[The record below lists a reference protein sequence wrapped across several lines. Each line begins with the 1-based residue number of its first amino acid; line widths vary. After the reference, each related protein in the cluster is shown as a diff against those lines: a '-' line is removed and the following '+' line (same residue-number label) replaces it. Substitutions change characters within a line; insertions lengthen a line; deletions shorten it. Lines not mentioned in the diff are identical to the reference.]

1 MKKYKYKT
9 VKIPIKF
16 DKIFDD
22 TDLISNIEKSPK
34 TIASFL
40 DSKDLNNQIN
50 FFAKDGWKLIHCE
63 KNFDTESKIIG
74 SKKVIVDKY
83 DREYLEGYKGG
94 EKIPDGYTKK
104 RYKTNSLYYYLCIFE
119 KEIK

>member
-16 DKIFDD
+16 DKIYDD
-22 TDLISNIEKSPK
+22 TDLISNIKNITS

-50 FFAKDGWKLIHCE
+50 QFAKDGWKLIHCE
-63 KNFDTESKIIG
+63 KNYDIESKIIG
-74 SKKVIVDKY
+74 SKKVIVDEY
-83 DREYLEGYKGG
+83 DRETIEGYKGC
-94 EKIPDGYTKK
+94 EKIPDGYTMK

>member
-40 DSKDLNNQIN
+40 DCKDLNNQIN
-50 FFAKDGWKLIHCE
+50 QFAKD
-63 KNFDTESKIIG
+63 
-74 SKKVIVDKY
+74 
-83 DREYLEGYKGG
+83 
-94 EKIPDGYTKK
+94 
-104 RYKTNSLYYYLCIFE
+104 
-119 KEIK
+119 

>member
-40 DSKDLNNQIN
+40 DCKDLNNQIN
-50 FFAKDGWKLIHCE
+50 QFAKDGCKLIHCE
-63 KNFDTESKIIG
+63 KNFDIESKIIG
-74 SKKVIVDKY
+74 SKKVIV
-83 DREYLEGYKGG
+83 
-94 EKIPDGYTKK
+94 
-104 RYKTNSLYYYLCIFE
+104 S
-119 KEIK
+119 

>member
-50 FFAKDGWKLIHCE
+50 QFAKDGWKLIHCE
-63 KNFDTESKIIG
+63 KNFDIESKIIG
-74 SKKVIVDKY
+74 SKKVIVSEFQ
-83 DREYLEGYKGG
+83 RELIEGYKGC

-104 RYKTNSLYYYLCIFE
+104 LYSSSSLYYYLCIFE

>member
-16 DKIFDD
+16 DKIYDD
-22 TDLISNIEKSPK
+22 TDLIENMMKTPK

-50 FFAKDGWKLIHCE
+50 KFAKDGWKLFHCE
-63 KNFDTESKIIG
+63 KNYDIESKIVG
-74 SKKVIVDKY
+74 SKKVIVNEFR
-83 DREYLEGYKGG
+83 REMIEGYKGC
-94 EKIPDGYTKK
+94 EKIPDGYTMK
-104 RYKTNSLYYYLCIFE
+104 RYKSSSLYYYLCIFE